1 MSWLTP
7 IGLLGLIGLIALI
20 IIYIIKPNYQNKVIS
35 STYIWR
41 LSLKLKKKQI
51 PISKLRSIL
60 LFICQVLAISTLAFI
75 LAQPVIKAEEE
86 EIISEKIII
95 IDASASM
102 LTETNGE
109 TRFERAVESV
119 RSLADQTFE
128 AENGGRLSVIL
139 AGEKA
144 AMLVS
149 GVDAERKD
157 MLYDALDELV
167 DPANESPITYGR
179 GDLSAA
185 IKLAEETTSINPE
198 CEVLL
203 YTDTQYVDPGKIS
216 VKDVKDPS
224 EWNASIL
231 DARAIIDENYYRF
244 EIDVACYGGTDA
256 DIEVYLDVYG
266 TNADK
271 VSVHLGAVARCIDGQ
286 TTTVVFAKNPLNDKT
301 PEENGIDQ
309 TLDVFSYEHAI
320 VRVEEN
326 DSFQQ
331 DNSFE
336 IHGGA
341 KPTLRIQ
348 YASSSPNNFF
358 ATSLLVLRDTLSKRW
373 EVEFVEVKPDETP
386 ADEGFDF
393 YIFEHTIPKTL
404 PDDGVVILANPN
416 TIPSIAGIRL
426 GKIYSTN
433 GKEVNLVANEADHP
447 LMNGIDA
454 ESITVTKFTEITN
467 ADGYATL
474 MSVTNGSEEIPVIMA
489 KNEFDQ
495 KIAVI
500 SFSLN
505 YSNFSMLLDFPLFM
519 YNIFEYY
526 SPSTLTEHLYEVNEE
541 IALNSRSEMLTVTDE
556 VGNEMVLEEFPTT
569 ISLKIPGCYTVSQ
582 TPISG
587 EETIEKFFIKMPE
600 AECNIAEQVDS
611 LTNPYFA
618 VREEQA
624 DFDLLLYFAL
634 ALVALLF
641 AEWWLQSREQF

>member
-7 IGLLGLIGLIALI
+7 IGLLGLIGLIVLI
-20 IIYIIKPNYQNKVIS
+20 IIYIIKPNYQNKIIS
-35 STYIWR
+35 STYIWK
-41 LSLKLKKKQI
+41 LSLKLRKKQI

-60 LFICQVLAISTLAFI
+60 LFICQVLAICTLAFI
-75 LAQPVIKAEEE
+75 LAQPVIKAEKE
-86 EIISEKIII
+86 EIVSEKIVI

-119 RSLADQTFE
+119 RNLADETFLTD
-128 AENGGRLSVIL
+128 GRITVIL
-139 AGEKA
+139 ASEKA
-144 AMLVS
+144 SILVS

-157 MLYDALDELV
+157 MVYDALDTLV
-167 DPANESPITYGR
+167 DPALEFPITYGR
-179 GDLSAA
+179 GSVDEA

-198 CEVLL
+198 TEVLL
-203 YTDTQYVDPGKIS
+203 YTDTSYINAGKVAI
-216 VKDVKDPS
+216 KDVKDPS

-244 EIDVACYGGTDA
+244 EIDVACYGGADA

-266 TNADK
+266 TNTDK
-271 VSVHLGAVARCIDGQ
+271 VSVHLGGTARCIGGN

-301 PEENGIDQ
+301 PEENGIAQ
-309 TLDVFSYEHAI
+309 TVDIFSYEYAT
-320 VRVEEN
+320 VRIEEN
-326 DSFQQ
+326 DSFEQ

-336 IHGGA
+336 LHGGA

-348 YASSSPNNFF
+348 YASSNPNNFF
-358 ATSLLVLRDTLSKRW
+358 ATALLVLRDTLSKRW
-373 EVEFVEVKPDETP
+373 EVEFVEVKPDAEP
-386 ADEGFDF
+386 ENEGFDF
-393 YIFEHTIPKTL
+393 YIYEHSIPKTL

-416 TIPSIAGIRL
+416 SIPNIAGIQL
-426 GKIYSTN
+426 GKSYET
-433 GKEVNLVANEADHP
+433 GGREVFLTTTDAEHP
-447 LMNGIDA
+447 MMNGIEA
-454 ESITVTKFTEITN
+454 ENISVTKFTELKN

-474 MSVTNGSEEIPVIMA
+474 MSVVNGSQEVPVVMA

-495 KIAVI
+495 KIAII

-519 YNIFEYY
+519 YNLFEYY
-526 SPSTLTEHLYEVNEE
+526 SPSTITEHLFEVNEE
-541 IALNSRSEMLTVTDE
+541 ISLKSRSEMLTITDE
-556 VGNEMVLEEFPTT
+556 FGNSFDLEEFPASV
-569 ISLKIPGCYTVSQ
+569 SLKTPGCYTISQ

-587 EETIEKFFIKMPE
+587 VEITEKFFVKMPE
-600 AECNIAEQVDS
+600 AECNIAEEVDE

>member
-35 STYIWR
+35 STYIWK

-51 PISKLRSIL
+51 PVSKLRSIL

-86 EIISEKIII
+86 ETVNEKIII

-109 TRFERAVESV
+109 TRFERAVEYV
-119 RSLADQTFE
+119 RTLADETYQ
-128 AENGGRLSVIL
+128 AENGGRLTLIL

-144 AMLVS
+144 SILAA
-149 GVDAERKD
+149 GVDAERRD
-157 MLYDALDELV
+157 MIYNALDVLV

-179 GDLSAA
+179 GDLAAA
-185 IKLAEETTSINPE
+185 IKLAEETTAINPE
-198 CEVLL
+198 SEVLL
-203 YTDTQYVDPGKIS
+203 YTDTSYVDPGKIAI
-216 VKDVKDPS
+216 KDVKDPT

-231 DARAIIDENYYRF
+231 DARAIITENYYRF

-271 VSVHLGAVARCIDGQ
+271 VSVHLSATARCIDGK
-286 TTTVVFAKNPLNDKT
+286 TTTVVFAKNPLNDKS

-320 VRVEEN
+320 VRVEEK
-326 DSFQQ
+326 DSFKQ

-336 IHGGA
+336 LHGGA
-341 KPTLRIQ
+341 KPPLRIQ

-373 EVEFVEVKPDETP
+373 QVEFVEVKPDETP
-386 ADEGFDF
+386 EDEGFDF
-393 YIFEHTIPKTL
+393 YIFEHTMPKTL
-404 PDDGVVILANPN
+404 PDDGVIILANPD
-416 TIPSIAGIRL
+416 TIPSIAGVRL
-426 GKIYSTN
+426 GKLYNTN
-433 GKEVNLVANEADHP
+433 GREVNLTANETDHP
-447 LMNGIDA
+447 LMNGIVA
-454 ESITVTKFTEITN
+454 ENITVTKFTEIAN
-467 ADGYATL
+467 ADGYSTL
-474 MSVTNGSEEIPVIMA
+474 MSVTNGSDEIPVVMA

-519 YNIFEYY
+519 YNLFEYY
-526 SPSTLTEHLYEVNEE
+526 SPSTLTDHLYEVNEE
-541 IALNSRSEMLTVTDE
+541 ISLNSRSEMLTVKDE
-556 VGNEMVLEEFPTT
+556 TGNEIVLEEFPTT
-569 ISLKIPGCYTVSQ
+569 IAFKTPGCYTVSQ

-587 EETIEKFFIKMPE
+587 VETTEKFFIKMPE

-611 LTNPYFA
+611 LANPYFA

-641 AEWWLQSREQF
+641 VEWWLQSREQF

>member
-35 STYIWR
+35 STYIWK
-41 LSLKLKKKQI
+41 LSLKLKKKQV

-60 LFICQVLAISTLAFI
+60 LFICQVLAISVLAFI

-86 EIISEKIII
+86 KTINEKIII

-109 TRFERAVESV
+109 TRFERAVEQV
-119 RSLADQTFE
+119 RTLADEVFQTE
-128 AENGGRLSVIL
+128 GGGQLSLIL

-144 AMLVS
+144 SVLAS
-149 GVDAERKD
+149 GVDTERKD
-157 MLYDALDELV
+157 IIYDALDKLV

-179 GDLSAA
+179 GDLAAA
-185 IKLAEETTSINPE
+185 IKLAEETTAINPSS
-198 CEVLL
+198 EVLL
-203 YTDTQYVDPGKIS
+203 YTDTNYVDPGKIAI
-216 VKDVKDPS
+216 KDVKDPT

-231 DARAIIDENYYRF
+231 DARAVINENYYRF

-256 DIEVYLDVYG
+256 DIEVYLDIYG
-266 TNADK
+266 TNSDK
-271 VSVHLGAVARCIDGQ
+271 VSVHLGAMARCIGGQ
-286 TTTVVFAKNPLNDKT
+286 TTTVVFAKNPLNGKT
-301 PEENGIDQ
+301 PEENGISQ
-309 TLDVFSYEHAI
+309 ELDVFSYEHAI
-320 VRVEEN
+320 VRIEEN
-326 DSFQQ
+326 DSFKH

-341 KPTLRIQ
+341 KPSLRIQ
-348 YASSSPNNFF
+348 YASSNPNNFF

-373 EVEFVEVKPDETP
+373 QVEFVEVKPDQTP

-393 YIFEHTIPKTL
+393 YIFEHTMPKTL

-416 TIPSIAGIRL
+416 TIPSIAGVRL
-426 GKIYSTN
+426 GKTYTT
-433 GKEVNLVANEADHP
+433 GGREVNLTANETDHP
-447 LMNGIDA
+447 LMNGIEA
-454 ESITVTKFTEITN
+454 ENITVTKFTEISS
-467 ADGYATL
+467 ADGYSTL
-474 MSVTNGSEEIPVIMA
+474 MSVTNGKDEIPVVMA

-495 KIAVI
+495 KIAII

-519 YNIFEYY
+519 YNLFEYY
-526 SPSTLTEHLYEVNEE
+526 SPSTLTDHLYEVNEE
-541 IALNSRSEMLTVTDE
+541 ISLDSRSEMLTVEDQA
-556 VGNEMVLEEFPTT
+556 GNEIILEEFPTT
-569 ISLKIPGCYTVSQ
+569 ITIKTPGCYTVSQ

-587 EETIEKFFIKMPE
+587 EETTEKFFVKMPE

-611 LTNPYFA
+611 LANPYFA
-618 VREEQA
+618 VLEEQA

-641 AEWWLQSREQF
+641 VEWWLQSREQF